1 VLENRIFVCH
11 AVELDVKRSP
21 LYHGRQPVTLPVVA
35 VGKQPHKKGEAHSL
49 VPRITPVSR
58 TIRKIPNEARPQ
70 NRNLAGATVNAPG
83 VELANSSHSHECIV
97 DSHLQALDGNRA
109 FGGIG
114 FSDLMLGGAALGGDD
129 GHVDVLAKRK
139 ILISVQ
145 KVKKKK
151 GTGEVTKVEGIP
163 ENHDLGEL
171 LKKLKAKD
179 MLSCG
184 GHVAQD
190 KATGSKLLVLQGRF
204 SAQVARFLTREGV
217 ASVDCIMHRG

>member
-1 VLENRIFVCH
+1 
-11 AVELDVKRSP
+11 
-21 LYHGRQPVTLPVVA
+21 
-35 VGKQPHKKGEAHSL
+35 
-49 VPRITPVSR
+49 VSR
-58 TIRKIPNEARPQ
+58 TIRKIPNEARPEED
-70 NRNLAGATVNAPG
+70 RNLAGATVNAPG
-83 VELANSSHSHECIV
+83 AELANSSHSHECV
-97 DSHLQALDGNRA
+97 VGSHLQALDGNRA
-109 FGGIG
+109 FGGIS
-114 FSDLMLGGAALGGDD
+114 FSDLVLGGAPGGDD

-151 GTGEVTKVEGIP
+151 GQGEVTKVEGIP
-163 ENHDLGEL
+163 ETHNLGEL

-190 KATGSKLLVLQGRF
+190 KATGSRLLVLQGSF

-217 ASVDCIMHRG
+217 ASADCIEHRG

>member
-1 VLENRIFVCH
+1 
-11 AVELDVKRSP
+11 
-21 LYHGRQPVTLPVVA
+21 
-35 VGKQPHKKGEAHSL
+35 
-49 VPRITPVSR
+49 VSR

-97 DSHLQALDGNRA
+97 DSHLQVLDGNRA

-163 ENHDLGEL
+163 EVHDLCDL

-184 GHVAQD
+184 GHVAED
-190 KATGSKLLVLQGRF
+190 KATGSKLRAAGQVLGGGRKI
-204 SAQVARFLTREGV
+204 SDARRGGQRRLHRASRMTIVIAVAPHLPCWRTAFLFVMPSSWT
-217 ASVDCIMHRG
+217 

>member
-1 VLENRIFVCH
+1 MTPSVLRTKTID
-11 AVELDVKRSP
+11 AS
-21 LYHGRQPVTLPVVA
+21 RQ
-35 VGKQPHKKGEAHSL
+35 SL
-49 VPRITPVSR
+49 V
-58 TIRKIPNEARPQ
+58 
-70 NRNLAGATVNAPG
+70 GATANAPG
-83 VELANSSHSHECIV
+83 AELANSSHSHECIV

-139 ILISVQ
+139 ILISVH

-163 ENHDLGEL
+163 EVHDLVDL

-184 GHVAQD
+184 GHVAED

-204 SAQVARFLTREGV
+204 SAEVARFLTREGV
-217 ASVDCIMHRG
+217 ASADCIEHRG

>member
-1 VLENRIFVCH
+1 
-11 AVELDVKRSP
+11 
-21 LYHGRQPVTLPVVA
+21 
-35 VGKQPHKKGEAHSL
+35 
-49 VPRITPVSR
+49 VSR
-58 TIRKIPNEARPQ
+58 TIRKIPHEARPEED
-70 NRNLAGATVNAPG
+70 RNLAGATVNAPG
-83 VELANSSHSHECIV
+83 AELANSSHSHECFV
-97 DSHLQALDGNRA
+97 GSRLQALDGRRA

-114 FSDLMLGGAALGGDD
+114 FSDLVLGGAPGGDD

-145 KVKKKK
+145 KVKKKR
-151 GTGEVTKVEGIP
+151 GEGEVTKVEGIP
-163 ENHDLGEL
+163 ETHDLGEL

-190 KATGSKLLVLQGRF
+190 KATGSRLLVLQGSF

-217 ASVDCIMHRG
+217 ASADCIEHRG